1 MKIEKLHIYGFGK
14 HENVEI
20 NLMDGINV
28 LYGENEAGKSTIQQF
43 ILHMLFGF
51 PQKNAQILRYE
62 PKSGAKYGG
71 KIHLIDKHGAR
82 IIVERVKGK
91 ASGDVTLYFE
101 DGTRGGE
108 KELSSLLHSYSRADF
123 EAIFSFSL
131 LQLQGFEKMTEE
143 ELTRTLLISGTT
155 GMDMLTSVEA
165 QFVKEMGELF
175 KPTGKKP
182 LINQKIEELREL
194 ELAWK
199 QKMEETQMYEPSI
212 KRLLE
217 LELLITKTIEEEK
230 NISDRLQHYL
240 SWKQLKPIKEKEI
253 VLEQALEKVK
263 QITFPV
269 DGIRRYELIK
279 DKEISVKIMLEQL
292 EEELAN
298 TTNNHKVLSQEEL
311 EALQAFL
318 NKETEWHEQRAKR
331 IQIEEEQSK
340 TLQSQM
346 QQLALIGV
354 DWEKSLTHMVQAD
367 VSIVQEDKLVSF
379 LKKQEQLER
388 QIIQENRLLQMK
400 KEDLE
405 KHQNHINESKR
416 SNRSS
421 SEKNNA
427 NRIAILL
434 IGVILLL
441 GLTFSFLQANWMIA
455 LTTVLIS
462 VIVYVGFTFLLRT
475 LQQSNDVQKYSSL
488 LLKEQQKLKE
498 QIAQLEYAIRELE
511 RENSEIYHQIHSFLT
526 KYHISNELSPSLL
539 PELFNRLRII
549 QEQQMILDQME
560 EKLYEV
566 SKRFQILFEQAQEVA
581 NIHLIEDILFHQLRE
596 HYLIEKRKAEEQQ
609 FKAKKNVQIE
619 TKLQETKLVL
629 AVYVEKIGEL
639 YKEANVENEGDYYTA
654 SKLYEEKLALEK
666 EIEQIRMQLGNREI
680 NIHEFN
686 ESFEIE
692 NKEKLHAFQQE
703 RNQLLEE
710 KASLQYKTKK
720 LIENDEQSEKLQQL
734 EQKKTEL
741 YELVKKWAAY
751 KAIVETIQQ
760 TFVQLKEERL
770 PEVLEYAQSY
780 FRTLTGN
787 VYEALVLT
795 PEGNFEAV
803 RSNGQRYKIAELSQA
818 TKEQAYI
825 SLRIALAVALKG
837 TTPFPI
843 IMDDPF
849 VHFDRFRLQHM
860 VQLMTE
866 LQKKH
871 QLLYFTCHENM
882 RYGWKDAHIVEVAD
896 ILAGS
901 GGNVK

>member
-20 NLMDGINV
+20 SLMNGINV
-28 LYGENEAGKSTIQQF
+28 FYGENEAGKSTIQQF
-43 ILHMLFGF
+43 ILHILFGF
-51 PQKNAQILRYE
+51 PQKNAQLLRYE
-62 PKSGAKYGG
+62 PKSGAMYGG
-71 KIHLIDKHGAR
+71 KIHLIDQHGAR
-82 IIVERVKGK
+82 VIIERVKGK

-108 KELSSLLHSYSRADF
+108 KELSSLLHSYSRTDF

-143 ELTRTLLISGTT
+143 ELTRTLLTSGTT
-155 GMDMLTSVEA
+155 GMDMLTNVET

-182 LINQKIEELREL
+182 LINQKMEELRAL

-199 QKMEETQMYEPSI
+199 QQMEEVQMYEPSI
-212 KRLLE
+212 KRLHE
-217 LELLITKTIEEEK
+217 LELLIAERLEEEK
-230 NISDRLQHYL
+230 NISDQLQQYIQ
-240 SWKQLKPIKEKEI
+240 WKQLKPIKEKEI
-253 VLEQALEKVK
+253 ALEQALNKIDH
-263 QITFPV
+263 QTFPS
-269 DGIRRYELIK
+269 DGIRRYEQIK
-279 DKEISVKIMLEQL
+279 DKETSLKIANEQIK
-292 EEELAN
+292 EELKLI
-298 TTNNHKVLSQEEL
+298 TTSKTVLSQEEL
-311 EALQAFL
+311 EAIQVFL
-318 NKETEWHEQRAKR
+318 NNESEWHELRAKR

-354 DWEKSLTHMVQAD
+354 DWEKSLTQMVQAD
-367 VSIVQEDKLVSF
+367 VSIGKEDKLVSF
-379 LKKQEQLER
+379 LKKQEQLDR
-388 QIIQENRLLQMK
+388 QIVQENRLLQMK
-400 KEDLE
+400 KEDFA
-405 KHQNHINESKR
+405 KHQHHLNESKR
-416 SNRSS
+416 TNRSS
-421 SEKNNA
+421 SQKNNP
-427 NRIAILL
+427 NGIAFLLIAVILL
-434 IGVILLL
+434 IGF
-441 GLTFSFLQANWMIA
+441 TFSFLQANWIIA

-462 VIVYVGFTFLLRT
+462 VIVYVGFTFLLKT
-475 LQQSNDVQKYSSL
+475 LQQTNDVQKYEHL
-488 LLKEQQKLKE
+488 LLKEQQALKE
-498 QIAQLEYAIRELE
+498 QIERLEYTIRELE
-511 RENSEIYHQIHSFLT
+511 GEKSEIGHQVRAFLAE
-526 KYHISNELSPSLL
+526 YHISEQLSPSLL
-539 PELFNRLRII
+539 PKVFNRLRMI
-549 QEQQMILDQME
+549 QEQQMLLDQME
-560 EKLYEV
+560 IKLYEV
-566 SKRFQILFEQAQEVA
+566 SKRLQTLFGRAKEVA
-581 NIHLIEDILFHQLRE
+581 AIQLIEEMLFHQLRE
-596 HYLIEKRKAEEQQ
+596 YYLTEKRKAEEQG
-609 FKAKKNVQIE
+609 FKAEKIEQLE
-619 TKLQETKLVL
+619 TKIQETRLVL
-629 AVYVEKIGEL
+629 TTYAKKVGEL
-639 YKEANVENEGDYYTA
+639 FKEANVETEEDYYTA
-654 SKLYEEKLALEK
+654 FNIYEEKLALTK
-666 EIEQIRMQLGNREI
+666 EIEQIRMQLDNREI
-680 NIHEFN
+680 NMHDFN
-686 ESFEIE
+686 ESFELDC
-692 NKEKLHAFQQE
+692 KEKLQASQQA

-710 KASLQYKTKK
+710 KATLQYKTKM
-720 LIENDEQSEKLQQL
+720 LIENDEQSERLQLL

-751 KAIVETIQQ
+751 KAVVEAIQQ
-760 TFVQLKEERL
+760 TFAQLKEKRL

-780 FRTLTGN
+780 FRTLTAN
-787 VYEALVLT
+787 VYEALILS

-803 RSNGQRYKIAELSQA
+803 RSNGQRFKIAELSQA

>member
-20 NLMDGINV
+20 SLMNGINV
-28 LYGENEAGKSTIQQF
+28 FYGENEAGKSTIQQF
-43 ILHMLFGF
+43 ILHILFGF
-51 PQKNAQILRYE
+51 PQKNAQLLRYE
-62 PKSGAKYGG
+62 PKSGAMYGG
-71 KIHLIDKHGAR
+71 KIHLIDQFGAR
-82 IIVERVKGK
+82 VIIERVKGK

-108 KELSSLLHSYSRADF
+108 KELSSLLHSYSRTDF

-143 ELTRTLLISGTT
+143 ELTRTLLTSGTT
-155 GMDMLTSVEA
+155 GMDMLTSVET

-182 LINQKIEELREL
+182 LINQKMEELRAL

-199 QKMEETQMYEPSI
+199 QQMEEVQMYEPSI
-212 KRLLE
+212 KRLHE
-217 LELLITKTIEEEK
+217 LELLIAERLEEEK
-230 NISDRLQHYL
+230 NISDQLQQYL
-240 SWKQLKPIKEKEI
+240 QWKQLKPIKEKEI
-253 VLEQALEKVK
+253 ALEQALNKIDH
-263 QITFPV
+263 QTFPS
-269 DGIRRYELIK
+269 DGIRRYEQIK
-279 DKEISVKIMLEQL
+279 DKETSVKIANEQIK
-292 EEELAN
+292 EELKLI
-298 TTNNHKVLSQEEL
+298 TTSKTVLSQEKL
-311 EALQAFL
+311 EAIQAFL
-318 NKETEWHEQRAKR
+318 NNESEWHELRAKR

-354 DWEKSLTHMVQAD
+354 DWEKSLTEMVQAD
-367 VSIVQEDKLVSF
+367 VSIGKEDKLVSF
-379 LKKQEQLER
+379 LKKQEQLDR
-388 QIIQENRLLQMK
+388 QIVQENRLLQMK
-400 KEDLE
+400 KEDFA
-405 KHQNHINESKR
+405 KHQHHLNESKR
-416 SNRSS
+416 TNRSS
-421 SEKNNA
+421 SQKNNP
-427 NRIAILL
+427 NGIAFLLVAVILL
-434 IGVILLL
+434 IGF
-441 GLTFSFLQANWMIA
+441 TFSFLQANWIIA

-462 VIVYVGFTFLLRT
+462 VIVYVGFTFLLKT
-475 LQQSNDVQKYSSL
+475 LQQTNDVQKYEHL
-488 LLKEQQKLKE
+488 LLKEQQALKE
-498 QIAQLEYAIRELE
+498 QIERLEYTIRELE
-511 RENSEIYHQIHSFLT
+511 GEKSEIGHQVRAFLAE
-526 KYHISNELSPSLL
+526 YHISEQLSPSLL
-539 PELFNRLRII
+539 PKVFNRLRMI
-549 QEQQMILDQME
+549 QEQQMLLDQME
-560 EKLYEV
+560 TKLYEV
-566 SKRFQILFEQAQEVA
+566 SKRLQTLFGRAKEVA
-581 NIHLIEDILFHQLRE
+581 AIQLIEEMLFHQLRE
-596 HYLIEKRKAEEQQ
+596 YYLTEKRKAEEQG
-609 FKAKKNVQIE
+609 FKAEKIEQLE
-619 TKLQETKLVL
+619 TKIQETRLVL
-629 AVYVEKIGEL
+629 TTYAKKVGEL
-639 YKEANVENEGDYYTA
+639 FKEANVETEEDYYTA
-654 SKLYEEKLALEK
+654 FNIYEEKLALTK
-666 EIEQIRMQLGNREI
+666 EIEQIRMQLDNREI
-680 NIHEFN
+680 NMHDFN
-686 ESFEIE
+686 ESFETDC
-692 NKEKLHAFQQE
+692 KEKLQASQQA

-710 KASLQYKTKK
+710 KATLQYKTKM
-720 LIENDEQSEKLQQL
+720 LIENDEQSERLQLL

-751 KAIVETIQQ
+751 KAVVEAIQQ
-760 TFVQLKEERL
+760 TFAQLKEKRL

-780 FRTLTGN
+780 FRTLTAD
-787 VYEALVLT
+787 VYEALILS

-803 RSNGQRYKIAELSQA
+803 RSNGQRFKIAELSQA